1 MSRPIQRVVGGSK
14 ERFRPTA
21 LESLAQGSKARADQI
36 RAFREAELALRED
49 PISNLTPAELT
60 TRRLKPGIIAGGT
73 ASVAL
78 LVSIACG
85 GGSEDTPE
93 NTPDTGP
100 QTPVA
105 TKTAIPEPS
114 PTQVVP
120 TEAPTVAPSPE
131 TGGLFPPEFEI
142 PKLEGKGG
150 VLEAYKLAYAEL
162 DATVRA
168 GLDNDGYQSYAK
180 IEELL
185 KQCNGEGV
193 PADAY
198 APGLIDTCAEAGRR
212 TLTIPGFNEIPEFGA
227 ANQLH
232 GLFTVARAWE
242 LWPKVQ
248 EEAQKAGQ
256 SMTVEEFE
264 DYMFT
269 LINGEG
275 QFPGAFPYFPKS

>member
-1 MSRPIQRVVGGSK
+1 MERPKIVKRAIDSARTHRREVV
-14 ERFRPTA
+14 
-21 LESLAQGSKARADQI
+21 
-36 RAFREAELALRED
+36 
-49 PISNLTPAELT
+49 
-60 TRRLKPGIIAGGT
+60 AG
-73 ASVAL
+73 VAL
-78 LVSIACG
+78 LSAAALAACSG
-85 GGSEDTPE
+85 GKADTPK